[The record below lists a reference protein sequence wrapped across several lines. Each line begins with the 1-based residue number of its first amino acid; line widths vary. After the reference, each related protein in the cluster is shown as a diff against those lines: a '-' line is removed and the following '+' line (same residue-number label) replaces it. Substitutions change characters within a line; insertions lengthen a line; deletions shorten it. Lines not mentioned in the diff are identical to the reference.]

1 MDKLLSNPLIT
12 VPNPNRNKR
21 ESVQAQSIY
30 IMPQITIN
38 VFKQQN
44 NEGKTRSNQKPVV
57 NNEDMYNLVDDQ
69 QHTLEDLAQGVDTVA
84 NETDAEEYLESSN
97 IQNLI
102 KEIKLQEEISRKKRL
117 ENQKQKNKK
126 RIIMQKTVPNAV
138 QKMAY
143 LNEETDLKIE

>member
-1 MDKLLSNPLIT
+1 
-12 VPNPNRNKR
+12 
-21 ESVQAQSIY
+21 
-30 IMPQITIN
+30 
-38 VFKQQN
+38 
-44 NEGKTRSNQKPVV
+44 
-57 NNEDMYNLVDDQ
+57 MYNLVDDQ